1 MQETH
6 VFADSIVVVTVTLFV
21 AEINLIELSAEQL
34 TLESMRWKQLQLSF
48 LSAGKDFALVDY

>member
-34 TLESMRWKQLQLSF
+34 TLESVR
-48 LSAGKDFALVDY
+48 